1 MRVLQAIGW
10 EQIAAQGYQS
20 DGTKNL
26 LDDIGACGPMALS
39 LVPRVVEKIY
49 DGILVKVKNMNAI
62 VRYLFTVFYAIR
74 HKKYEE

>member
-1 MRVLQAIGW
+1 
-10 EQIAAQGYQS
+10 
-20 DGTKNL
+20 
-26 LDDIGACGPMALS
+26 MALS

-49 DGILVKVKNMNAI
+49 DGILIKVKNMNAI